1 MRKFS
6 LHDALQQAEIA
17 ALRLQMRLYDNA
29 HRLLTETTSLPGAKD
44 LADGLTKEAPGEENR
59 EAGTEDGTSQVEIPG
74 VMDSFEG
81 ASCRGSPKKGPGAKL
96 RTWMEADG
104 VADPPILQE
113 GGSLDRSVEKLPGYS
128 DWKKSAAEDC
138 QAQNAEEVSD
148 CDSDRSDMSNDEHPE
163 SMRLLERR
171 VHGEGVDA
179 QLSGRFMEAAKVGE
193 TEPGNV
199 TEGHK
204 TGGFEWH
211 VPHRERLL
219 GTHYDG
225 TLERVCAMSLVKFA
239 STLIECV
246 AGLRFLVESV
256 DALAERAGFEDPEND
271 KKEGA
276 ENSGFWRG

>member
-29 HRLLTETTSLPGAKD
+29 HRLLMETNNLPGGEE
-44 LADGLTKEAPGEENR
+44 LADGLTKETPGEQDR
-59 EAGTEDGTSQVEIPG
+59 EEESTSHVEIPG
-74 VMDSFEG
+74 LVEG
-81 ASCRGSPKKGPGAKL
+81 ASGRGSPKKGPGAKL
-96 RTWMEADG
+96 PTWG

-113 GGSLDRSVEKLPGYS
+113 GGSLERSVDDLPGYP
-128 DWKKSAAEDC
+128 DWKQSAAKDC
-138 QAQNAEEVSD
+138 QAENPEEVSD
-148 CDSDRSDMSNDEHPE
+148 CDSDRSDTNNDEDPE
-163 SMRLLERR
+163 SMRLLER
-171 VHGEGVDA
+171 GEGVAA
-179 QLSGRFMEAAKVGE
+179 QLPGRFLEAAKEG
-193 TEPGNV
+193 PGNV

-211 VPHRERLL
+211 VPHRESLL

-271 KKEGA
+271 NKEGA
-276 ENSGFWRG
+276 ENSGFWSG